1 MDMPGPIM
9 SAKKLA
15 EILGHPKLDYPVP
28 FVIHSP
34 LFGQSE
40 WSYRC
45 AHNFLDAFYGEWYH
59 ESV

>member
-1 MDMPGPIM
+1 M

-15 EILGHPKLDYPVP
+15 EVLGHPKLDYPVP